1 MANIAAISHDT
12 VHHKVNKGKSGHY
25 IASCEHR
32 DSNSWFSYDD
42 DDVRRVKFVNT
53 RNGNVLTDFMKSA
66 AILFYVNYT
75 AVPVHSNNL
84 CEHIG
89 NNEPQSLGDTDDDVS
104 SSSSTVSSS
113 SSKQQ
118 QDKSTD
124 ETAQAA
130 SICMQTQNDSSNDP
144 APPKSRWCD
153 WAMDSFSH
161 TGRNTPHQ
169 E

>member
-1 MANIAAISHDT
+1 MSLLCKYCT
-12 VHHKVNKGKSGHY
+12 
-25 IASCEHR
+25 
-32 DSNSWFSYDD
+32 FSYDNQ
-42 DDVRRVKFVNT
+42 DVHRVKCVNQK
-53 RNGNVLTDFMKSA
+53 NGKVLTEFMKSA

-84 CEHIG
+84 CEHNG
-89 NNEPQSLGDTDDDVS
+89 NNETQSLVDAENDS
-104 SSSSTVSSS
+104 SFSSSTVSSS

-118 QDKSTD
+118 QNKSTD
-124 ETAQAA
+124 EAAQAA

-144 APPKSRWCD
+144 APPKLQWCD

-161 TGRNTPHQ
+161 TGHDTPHQ

>member
-1 MANIAAISHDT
+1 M
-12 VHHKVNKGKSGHY
+12 KY
-25 IASCEHR
+25 
-32 DSNSWFSYDD
+32 WFSYDD
-42 DDVRRVKFVNT
+42 VIVTRAQFVNK
-53 RNGNVLTDFMKSA
+53 NNQKVLTEFMKSA

-84 CEHIG
+84 CEHNG
-89 NNEPQSLGDTDDDVS
+89 NNETQSLVDADDDAS
-104 SSSSTVSSS
+104 SSS

-118 QDKSTD
+118 QNKSTD

-144 APPKSRWCD
+144 APPKSQWCD
-153 WAMDSFSH
+153 CAMDSFSH
-161 TGRNTPHQ
+161 TGRDTPHQ